1 MLGETPKAVA
11 QPSALG
17 ASTQAVRR
25 YSRPSSARRE
35 APSSLQRACWTGA
48 LTLVHDWRLR
58 VAVFCRVGLIRWG
71 AMRALI
77 VFDVEVF
84 EGVRPGTVF
93 ARLLRVA
100 HKGGEFVGW
109 LRHVEALHSVGVFP
123 SNAADVLGPALIHV
137 DGSELRILERVP
149 VSRGE

>member
-1 MLGETPKAVA
+1 MLWPTL
-11 QPSALG
+11 LG
-17 ASTQAVRR
+17 KKGGPFPVTTSLLDRGADPGPRL
-25 YSRPSSARRE
+25 E
-35 APSSLQRACWTGA
+35 AEGLGFLSGGSD
-48 LTLVHDWRLR
+48 TL
-58 VAVFCRVGLIRWG
+58 G

-123 SNAADVLGPALIHV
+123 STAADVLGPALIHV

-149 VSRGE
+149 VSRGG